1 MENIERNK
9 IKDVMLELENVSK
22 KYNYTDFELALV
34 LYLRTDISNFDN
46 ISNDSLIKIADDI
59 RYSDSLMST
68 DLRYDV
74 DKYISEV

>member
-1 MENIERNK
+1 MRTIERNK

-34 LYLRTDISNFDN
+34 LYLRTDISNLDN
-46 ISNDSLIKIADDI
+46 INNDSLIKIADDI